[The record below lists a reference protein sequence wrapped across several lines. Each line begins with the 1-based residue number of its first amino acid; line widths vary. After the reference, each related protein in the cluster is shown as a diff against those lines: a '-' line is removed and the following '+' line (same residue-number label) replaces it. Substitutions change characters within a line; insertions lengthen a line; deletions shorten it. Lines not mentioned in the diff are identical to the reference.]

1 MKRVFEKTEGECT
14 PCTVVYRPTHR
25 HTHSL
30 RVDRLLQ
37 RHAKE
42 TAGESLTQHGP
53 RTGVL
58 PALSAPLCVNTAIR
72 FRCLRIRYG
81 HSEVRKAEGEELT
94 NLRKGCYLPFGW
106 IPVLLAL
113 SCVLGGW
120 GFVCW
125 PTEPTWVALA
135 APDGVGFLK

>member
-1 MKRVFEKTEGECT
+1 M
-14 PCTVVYRPTHR
+14 
-25 HTHSL
+25 
-30 RVDRLLQ
+30 
-37 RHAKE
+37 
-42 TAGESLTQHGP
+42 
-53 RTGVL
+53 L

-94 NLRKGCYLPFGW
+94 NLRKGSYLPFGW

-135 APDGVGFLK
+135 APDGVGFLKQNSRAVVPVPDVARGLLWRIEIVA